1 MNIILTNEQ
10 IYNYANNLIDYL
22 SEDNNIKFPIKVIFY
37 LQKNKN
43 ELFHLAQEIEQQR
56 IEIAKKYGSLEE
68 EKGQYNIPPETV
80 KDASEEIMELFN
92 LTQEVKIYKIKLE
105 DFGDIK
111 LTPKEMESLL
121 FMIEEEAI
129 EGE

>member
-43 ELFHLAQEIEQQR
+43 ELFRLAQEIEQQR

-68 EKGQYNIPPETV
+68 EKGQYNIPPEKI

-92 LTQEVKIYKIKLE
+92 LTQEVKIYKIKIE

>member
-43 ELFHLAQEIEQQR
+43 ELFRLAQEIEQQR

>member
-68 EKGQYNIPPETV
+68 EKGQYNIPPENI

-92 LTQEVKIYKIKLE
+92 LTQEVKIYKIKIE

-111 LTPKEMESLL
+111 LTPKEIEPLL
-121 FMIEEEAI
+121 FMIEEEVTD
-129 EGE
+129 GE